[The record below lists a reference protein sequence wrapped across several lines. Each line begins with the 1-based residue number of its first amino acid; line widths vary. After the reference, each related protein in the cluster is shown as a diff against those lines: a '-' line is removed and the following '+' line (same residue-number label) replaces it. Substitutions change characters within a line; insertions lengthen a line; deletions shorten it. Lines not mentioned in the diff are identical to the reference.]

1 MYKRQGDDD
10 SSTAISVDKQ
20 ECKELFKDTDD
31 PAVDKVTRELE
42 ADDSSA
48 GTLDNVTYG
57 VDLKKAKDPS
67 YTTDFGTILEKCG
80 DLTLT
85 LTESGERLP
94 VQVHME
100 RLTVSGVD
108 GDYNGVAMTGT
119 FDVSGIQVK
128 MLMNFLLGVERGVS
142 FQTTYVHLTN
152 GSGTVGDEVNNNLVN
167 MFNKQR
173 TRISSA
179 D

>member
-1 MYKRQGDDD
+1 MCIRD
-10 SSTAISVDKQ
+10 
-20 ECKELFKDTDD
+20 
-31 PAVDKVTRELE
+31 R
-42 ADDSSA
+42 
-48 GTLDNVTYG
+48 
-57 VDLKKAKDPS
+57 
-67 YTTDFGTILEKCG
+67 
-80 DLTLT
+80 
-85 LTESGERLP
+85 
-94 VQVHME
+94 
-100 RLTVSGVD
+100 
-108 GDYNGVAMTGT
+108 TGT